1 MPVTFNTNNNYNV
14 DIITEPDVINPTVIK
29 YSSINNTPYIE
40 LKITADIYQYP
51 LLAGNMNFDG
61 LTRFVEHNATNNV
74 NNTCVPPLTPH
85 EVKSTSP
92 YDFTPIAGQL
102 ANGTMCL
109 LPQITNSTRM
119 SYQGPYQTNR
129 PSAGIYNDQIADGV
143 AWTKVIWVEVYQD
156 DNGQMVNTAFSPELN
171 EDLASWALWD
181 PTNPNRPITL
191 NKYPQY
197 IRAFVF
203 LEFAS
208 GGPSGLTS
216 NVDIFIDIDEEEPV
230 YGCTDDG
237 NDPTFPGRPTGYSGT
252 ADNYDSSAT
261 IDDGSCTYTVT
272 PPPPPSPLALAPPTL
287 TLTSN
292 TALSVV
298 MDFSFTAATGGSG
311 LFQYTATYE
320 TDDTPSP
327 VDILNANGT
336 QYLTAG
342 TTYSVNILPL
352 PTDEVDIEVVLT
364 ANDIFPGNPS
374 ITSNTIITGGVAP
387 GGGTSNPIT
396 MGNLTLARG
405 PILTEIQPPN
415 LAVHSMTTGT
425 YGTTPP
431 SLFGPFVP
439 PQTTNGITQVTVTL
453 DAPATGGDG
462 GPFTYYVNLLDSAS
476 TMLIHLY
483 PNPINPAI
491 PLVPSQFQQDP
502 YPLDGVYNN
511 GDDINVWQY
520 MYGSEYQ
527 GDGGN
532 FQYTEAE
539 MLAGVTFDIASFDG
553 YQVPFDLV
561 ITADVSDNSGNTA
574 NNFSNMVQ
582 VPTYNI
588 NPI

>member
-109 LPQITNSTRM
+109 LPQVTNSTRM

-143 AWTKVIWVEVYQD
+143 AWTKVIWVEVYED
-156 DNGQMVNTAFSPELN
+156 DNGQMVNTLFSPELN
-171 EDLASWALWD
+171 EDLASWQLWD
-181 PTNPNRPITL
+181 PANPNRPITL

-272 PPPPPSPLALAPPTL
+272 PPPPPSPPALAPPNL
-287 TLTSN
+287 NLTSN

-298 MDFSFTAATGGSG
+298 MDLDFTAATGGSG
-311 LFQYTATYE
+311 IFQYTATYE

-327 VDILNANGT
+327 VQILDASGS
-336 QYLTAG
+336 QYLSAN

-364 ANDIFPGNPS
+364 ANDILPGNPS
-374 ITSNTIITGGVAP
+374 VTSNTIITGGVAP

-415 LAVHSMTTGT
+415 LIVNNVASGVYGPTPTLYANNPPNT
-425 YGTTPP
+425 YGA
-431 SLFGPFVP
+431 
-439 PQTTNGITQVTVTL
+439 TQVTVTL
-453 DAPATGGDG
+453 DAAATGGDG
-462 GPFTYYVNLLDSAS
+462 GPFTYYVNLINTGNSGNPSGVL
-476 TMLIHLY
+476 MIY

-491 PLVPSQFQQDP
+491 PLVPSQFHQNP
-502 YPLDGVYNN
+502 YPLDDVYNN
-511 GDDINVWQY
+511 GDPINVWMY
-520 MYGSEYQ
+520 MMGSPYT
-527 GDGGN
+527 GVGGN
-532 FQYTEAE
+532 YQYTEAE
-539 MLAGVTFDIASFDG
+539 MLAGVTFDIVGSG
-553 YQVPFDLV
+553 LLYDLV

-574 NNFSNMVQ
+574 NNFSNMIQ
-582 VPTYNI
+582 VPEYMI